1 MRVTDWEIRSY
12 IKFPKLFA
20 YLNQTY
26 DFLSTGIGVVAI
38 RDIQIGDLII
48 SEEPLLIIPWWVRA
62 TVNPR

>member
-1 MRVTDWEIRSY
+1 MEIKSY
-12 IKFPKLFA
+12 IKSPKLLA
-20 YLNQTY
+20 YLNQIY
-26 DFLSTGIGVVAI
+26 AFLSAGIGVVAI